1 MRTGA
6 ETGYRAAGSLSVHGI
21 TYPVYM
27 ESSNQF
33 RSFALA
39 AAPLAAAVANYCDH
53 VEHNEVAAGD
63 DVLRAGEG
71 LRLLALELAAEAKRD
86 LIHLYAER
94 LGAIEARNV
103 VARPGGFD
111 GHAAALSAETW
122 RDLQLVQVE
131 HDRYY
136 HPDVVGLAKVEQLR
150 HYALHLAKIV
160 GAFAGSADHDELI
173 NRRLPDTLLF
183 AIKLPTVM
191 GKRLGD
197 ESLPRQTR
205 ESAAPVA
212 SRS

>member
-1 MRTGA
+1 
-6 ETGYRAAGSLSVHGI
+6 
-21 TYPVYM
+21 M
-27 ESSNQF
+27 ESTNSF

-53 VEHNEVAAGD
+53 VEHNEGAAAA
-63 DVLRAGEG
+63 DVLQAGEE
-71 LRLLALELAAEAKRD
+71 LRRLAFELAADANLD

-94 LGAIEARNV
+94 LEAIEARNV

-111 GHAAALSAETW
+111 GHAAALAAETW
-122 RDLQLVQVE
+122 RDLQLVQIE

-136 HPDVVGLAKVEQLR
+136 HPDVVGLAKVEQLQ

-160 GAFAGSADHDELI
+160 GAFAGSADADELM

-183 AIKLPTVM
+183 ATKLQTVM

-197 ESLPRQTR
+197 ELLPRGTH
-205 ESAAPVA
+205 ESAAATVM
-212 SRS
+212 SRT

>member
-1 MRTGA
+1 
-6 ETGYRAAGSLSVHGI
+6 
-21 TYPVYM
+21 M
-27 ESSNQF
+27 ESTNRF

-39 AAPLAAAVANYCDH
+39 AAPPAAAVANYCDH
-53 VEHNEVAAGD
+53 IEHNEAAAAD
-63 DVLRAGEG
+63 EVLQAGEE
-71 LRLLALELAAEAKRD
+71 LRRLTFELAAEANLD

-111 GHAAALSAETW
+111 GHAATLSAETW
-122 RDLQLVQVE
+122 RDLQVVQIE

-160 GAFAGSADHDELI
+160 GAFAGSADDDELV

-183 AIKLPTVM
+183 AIKLQTVM
-191 GKRLGD
+191 GKRLSD
-197 ESLPRQTR
+197 EALPRRVR
-205 ESAAPVA
+205 ESTPTIV
-212 SRS
+212 